1 MKVYL
6 DNNATT
12 RTAPE
17 VVGAMLPYFDEEY
30 GNASSFHQFG
40 QRAAKAMN
48 EGRQKVA
55 NLLGVTAEE
64 IVFTGSGSESDNY
77 FLKGVAAGVSGGH
90 LIVSAIEHPAI
101 LRTARFLVEQGFELT
116 ELPVDGQGLVSPDDL
131 QQAIRSDTTLVSI
144 ILANNEIGTVQDIGA
159 LGVVCRE
166 AGVPFHTDAVQA
178 VGKIPLNLREL
189 PVDYLSASAHKL
201 HGPKGVG
208 AAYLRKGVKPPLKL
222 IHGGHHEKRR
232 RASTE
237 NVPGIVAFGRA
248 AELSAE
254 NDYHRERLFR
264 LRTMLEEGITQEIS
278 EVTILAHKAE
288 RLPNTTNILFHRLE
302 GESIV
307 MSLDFEGIA
316 VSTGSACSSGS
327 LEPSHV
333 ILALGFDHAQAQGSI
348 RFSLSR
354 YTTDEEIDYVL
365 ERLPVIIH
373 RLRNISAL

>member
-1 MKVYL
+1 MQVYL

-17 VVGAMLPYFDEEY
+17 VVEAMLPYFIEIY

-40 QRAAKAMN
+40 QKAAKGMN
-48 EGRQKVA
+48 EARQAVA
-55 NLLGVTAEE
+55 DFLGVTADE

-77 FLKGVAAGVSGGH
+77 FLKGVAAREGEGH
-90 LIVSAIEHPAI
+90 LVTSAVEHPAI
-101 LRTARFLVEQGFELT
+101 LRTARFLAKNGFELT
-116 ELPVDGQGLVSPDDL
+116 ELPVDGNGVVSPDDL
-131 QQAIRSDTTLVSI
+131 RAALRPNTILVSI
-144 ILANNEIGTVQDIGA
+144 MHANNEIGTVQDLAA
-159 LGVVCRE
+159 LGAVCRE

-178 VGKIPLNLREL
+178 VGKLPINLREL

-208 AAYLRKGVKPPLKL
+208 LAYLRRGSKAPFNL

-237 NVPGIVAFGRA
+237 NVPGIAGFGKAVRLA
-248 AELSAE
+248 SEE
-254 NDYHRERLFR
+254 DYHREELLR
-264 LRTMLEEGITQEIS
+264 LRARLEEGIDAIP
-278 EVTILAHKAE
+278 EVTILAREAE
-288 RLPNTTNILFHRLE
+288 RLPNTSNVLFHRLE

-333 ILALGFDHAQAQGSI
+333 ILALGYDHAHAQGSI

-354 YTTDEEIDYVL
+354 YTTEEEIDYTL
-365 ERLPVIIH
+365 EKLPPIIH

>member
-1 MKVYL
+1 MQVYL

-17 VVGAMLPYFDEEY
+17 VVEAMLPFFTEIY

-40 QRAAKAMN
+40 QRAAKGIN
-48 EGRQKVA
+48 ESRQAVA
-55 NLLGVTAEE
+55 DFLGVTADE

-77 FLKGVAAGVSGGH
+77 FLKGVAARVGRGH
-90 LIVSAIEHPAI
+90 LVTSAIEHPAI
-101 LRTARFLVEQGFELT
+101 LRTARFLAKNGFELT
-116 ELPVDGQGLVSPDDL
+116 ELPVNGNGVVSPDDL
-131 QQAIRSDTTLVSI
+131 RAALRSDTILVSI
-144 ILANNEIGTVQDIGA
+144 MHANNEVGTVQDMDA
-159 LGVVCRE
+159 LGAVCRE

-178 VGKIPLNLREL
+178 VGKLPMNLRES
-189 PVDYLSASAHKL
+189 PVDFLSASAHKL

-208 AAYLRKGVKPPLKL
+208 LAYLRRGAKAPFNL

-237 NVPGIVAFGRA
+237 NVPGIVGFGKA
-248 AELSAE
+248 AQLAPEE
-254 NDYHRERLFR
+254 GYHRERILS
-264 LRTMLEEGITQEIS
+264 LRAKLEEGIGAIP
-278 EVTILAHKAE
+278 EVTILAREAE
-288 RLPNTTNILFHRLE
+288 RLPNTSNVLFHRLE

-333 ILALGFDHAQAQGSI
+333 ILALGYDHAHAQGSI

-354 YTTDEEIDYVL
+354 YTTGEEIDYTL
-365 ERLPVIIH
+365 EKLPPIIH

>member
-1 MKVYL
+1 MQVYL

-17 VVGAMLPYFDEEY
+17 VVEAMLPYFTEIY

-40 QRAAKAMN
+40 QRAAKGMN
-48 EGRQKVA
+48 EARQSVA
-55 NLLGVTAEE
+55 DFLGVTAEE

-77 FLKGVAAGVSGGH
+77 FLKGVAAREGEGH
-90 LIVSAIEHPAI
+90 LVTSAIEHPAI
-101 LRTARFLVEQGFELT
+101 LRTARFLAKNGFELT
-116 ELPVDGQGLVSPDDL
+116 ELPVDGNGVVSPDDL
-131 QQAIRSDTTLVSI
+131 RTALRPNTILVSI
-144 ILANNEIGTVQDIGA
+144 MHANNEIGTIQDMAA
-159 LGVVCRE
+159 LGAVCRE
-166 AGVPFHTDAVQA
+166 AGISFHTDAVQA
-178 VGKIPLNLREL
+178 VGKLPLNLAEM

-208 AAYLRKGVKPPLKL
+208 LAYLRRGSKAPFNL

-237 NVPGIVAFGRA
+237 NVPGIVGLGRA
-248 AELSAE
+248 VQLASAE
-254 NDYHRERLFR
+254 DYHRERLLS
-264 LRTMLEEGITQEIS
+264 LRAKLEEGISAIP
-278 EVTILAHKAE
+278 EVTILAREAE
-288 RLPNTTNILFHRLE
+288 RLPNTSNVLFHRLE

-333 ILALGFDHAQAQGSI
+333 ILALGYDHAHAQGSI

-354 YTTDEEIDYVL
+354 YTTEEEIDYTL
-365 ERLPVIIH
+365 EKLPPIIH

>member
-1 MKVYL
+1 MQVYL

-17 VVGAMLPYFDEEY
+17 VVEAMLPYFTEVY

-40 QRAAKAMN
+40 QRAAKGMGSA
-48 EGRQKVA
+48 RQHLSD
-55 NLLGVTAEE
+55 LLGVTADE

-77 FLKGVAAGVSGGH
+77 FLKGVAAREGKGH
-90 LIVSAIEHPAI
+90 LVTSAIEHPAI
-101 LRTARFLVEQGFELT
+101 LRTARFLAKNGFELT
-116 ELPVDGQGLVSPDDL
+116 ELPVDGQGRVSPDDL
-131 QQAIRSDTTLVSI
+131 RGALRPDTILVSI
-144 ILANNEIGTVQDIGA
+144 MQANNEVGTVQDLAA
-159 LGVVCRE
+159 LGAVCRE
-166 AGVPFHTDAVQA
+166 AGVPLHTDAVQA
-178 VGKIPLNLREL
+178 VGKLPISLREL

-208 AAYLRKGVKPPLKL
+208 LAYLRRGAKAPFNL

-237 NVPGIVAFGRA
+237 NVPGIVGFGKA
-248 AELSAE
+248 AQLAPEE
-254 NDYHRERLFR
+254 DYHRERLLR
-264 LRTMLEEGITQEIS
+264 LRAKLEEGVAAIP
-278 EVTILAHKAE
+278 EVTVLAREAE
-288 RLPNTTNILFHRLE
+288 RLPNTSNVLFHRLE

-333 ILALGFDHAQAQGSI
+333 ILALGYDHAHAQGSI

-354 YTTDEEIDYVL
+354 YTTEEEIDYTL
-365 ERLPVIIH
+365 EKIPPIIH

>member
-1 MKVYL
+1 MQVYL

-17 VVGAMLPYFDEEY
+17 VLEAMSPYFTEIY
-30 GNASSFHQFG
+30 GNASSFHRFG
-40 QRAAKAMN
+40 QQAAKGMGSA
-48 EGRQKVA
+48 RQAVA
-55 NLLGVTAEE
+55 DFLGVTADE

-77 FLKGVAAGVSGGH
+77 FLKGVAARAGGGH
-90 LIVSAIEHPAI
+90 LITSAVEHPAI
-101 LRTARFLVEQGFELT
+101 LRTARFLAKNGFELT
-116 ELPVDGQGLVSPDDL
+116 ELPVDGQGVVSPDDL
-131 QQAIRSDTTLVSI
+131 RGALRKDTILVSVMH
-144 ILANNEIGTVQDIGA
+144 ANNEIGTVQDLTA
-159 LGVVCRE
+159 LGAVCRE

-178 VGKIPLNLREL
+178 VGKLPINLREL
-189 PVDYLSASAHKL
+189 PVDFLSASAHKL

-208 AAYLRKGVKPPLKL
+208 LAYLRRGSKAPFNL

-237 NVPGIVAFGRA
+237 NVPGIVGFGKA
-248 AELSAE
+248 VQLAPEQ
-254 NDYHRERLFR
+254 DYHRERILR
-264 LRTMLEEGITQEIS
+264 LRAKLEEGISDIP
-278 EVTILAHKAE
+278 EVTILARDAE
-288 RLPNTTNILFHRLE
+288 RLPNTSNVLFHRLE

-333 ILALGFDHAQAQGSI
+333 ILALGFDHAYAQGSI

-354 YTTDEEIDYVL
+354 YTTLQEIDYTL
-365 ERLPVIIH
+365 EKLPPIIH

>member
-1 MKVYL
+1 MQVYL

-17 VVGAMLPYFDEEY
+17 VVEAMLPYFTEIY

-40 QRAAKAMN
+40 QRAAKGMN
-48 EGRQKVA
+48 EARQSVA
-55 NLLGVTAEE
+55 DFLGVTAEE

-77 FLKGVAAGVSGGH
+77 FLKGVAAREGEGH
-90 LIVSAIEHPAI
+90 LVTSAIEHPAI
-101 LRTARFLVEQGFELT
+101 LRTARFLAKNGFELT
-116 ELPVDGQGLVSPDDL
+116 ELPVDGNGVVSPDDL
-131 QQAIRSDTTLVSI
+131 RTALRPDTILVSI
-144 ILANNEIGTVQDIGA
+144 MHANNEIGTVQDMAA
-159 LGVVCRE
+159 LGAVCRE
-166 AGVPFHTDAVQA
+166 AGISFHTDAVQA
-178 VGKIPLNLREL
+178 VGKLPLNLAEM

-208 AAYLRKGVKPPLKL
+208 LAYLRRGSKAPFNL

-237 NVPGIVAFGRA
+237 NVPGIVGLGRA
-248 AELSAE
+248 VQLASAE
-254 NDYHRERLFR
+254 DYHRERLLS
-264 LRTMLEEGITQEIS
+264 LRAKLEEGISAIP
-278 EVTILAHKAE
+278 EVTILAREAE
-288 RLPNTTNILFHRLE
+288 RLPNTSNVLFHRLE

-333 ILALGFDHAQAQGSI
+333 ILALGYDHAHAQGSI

-354 YTTDEEIDYVL
+354 YTTEEEIDYTL
-365 ERLPVIIH
+365 EKLPPIIH

>member
-1 MKVYL
+1 MQVYL

-17 VVGAMLPYFDEEY
+17 VVEAMLPYFTEIY

-40 QRAAKAMN
+40 QRAAKGMGSA
-48 EGRQKVA
+48 RQNVA
-55 NLLGVTAEE
+55 DFLGVTADE

-77 FLKGVAAGVSGGH
+77 FLKGVAAREGEGH
-90 LIVSAIEHPAI
+90 LVTSAIEHPAI
-101 LRTARFLVEQGFELT
+101 LRTARFLAGNGFELT
-116 ELPVDGQGLVSPDDL
+116 ELPVDGRGVVSPDDL
-131 QQAIRSDTTLVSI
+131 KGALRKDTILVSI
-144 ILANNEIGTVQDIGA
+144 MYANNEIGTVQDLDA
-159 LGVVCRE
+159 LGAVCRE

-178 VGKIPLNLREL
+178 VGKLPMNLREL

-201 HGPKGVG
+201 HGPKGIG
-208 AAYLRKGVKPPLKL
+208 LAYLRRGSKAPFNL

-237 NVPGIVAFGRA
+237 NVPGIVGFGKAVRLA
-248 AELSAE
+248 SEE
-254 NDYHRERLFR
+254 GYHREKILR
-264 LRTMLEEGITQEIS
+264 LRAKLEEGISQIP
-278 EVTILAHKAE
+278 EVTILAREAE
-288 RLPNTTNILFHRLE
+288 RLPNTSNVLFHRLE

-333 ILALGFDHAQAQGSI
+333 ILALGFDHAHAQGSI

-354 YTTDEEIDYVL
+354 YTTEEEI
-365 ERLPVIIH
+365 
-373 RLRNISAL
+373 

>member
-1 MKVYL
+1 MQVYL

-17 VVGAMLPYFDEEY
+17 VVEAMLPYFTEIY

-40 QRAAKAMN
+40 QKAAKGMN
-48 EGRQKVA
+48 EARQSVA
-55 NLLGVTAEE
+55 DFLGVTADE

-77 FLKGVAAGVSGGH
+77 FLKGVAAREGEGH
-90 LIVSAIEHPAI
+90 LVTSAIEHPAI
-101 LRTARFLVEQGFELT
+101 LRTARFLAKNGFELT
-116 ELPVDGQGLVSPDDL
+116 ELPVDGNGVVSPDDL
-131 QQAIRSDTTLVSI
+131 RAALRPNTILVSI
-144 ILANNEIGTVQDIGA
+144 MHANNEIGTVQDMTA
-159 LGVVCRE
+159 LGAVCRE

-178 VGKIPLNLREL
+178 VGKLPLDLSEL

-208 AAYLRKGVKPPLKL
+208 LAYLRRGSKAPFNL

-237 NVPGIVAFGRA
+237 NVPGIVGLGKAVQLA
-248 AELSAE
+248 SAE
-254 NDYHRERLFR
+254 DYHREKLLS
-264 LRTMLEEGITQEIS
+264 LRAKLEEGISAIP
-278 EVTILAHKAE
+278 EVTVLAREAE
-288 RLPNTTNILFHRLE
+288 RLPNTSNVLFHRLE

-333 ILALGFDHAQAQGSI
+333 ILALGYDHAHAQGSI

-354 YTTDEEIDYVL
+354 YTTEEEIDYTL
-365 ERLPVIIH
+365 EKLPPIIH

>member
-1 MKVYL
+1 MQVYL

-17 VVGAMLPYFDEEY
+17 VVSAMLPFFTEIY
-30 GNASSFHQFG
+30 GNASSFHRFG
-40 QRAAKAMN
+40 QQAAKGMGSA
-48 EGRQKVA
+48 RQSVA
-55 NLLGVTAEE
+55 DFLGVTADE

-77 FLKGVAAGVSGGH
+77 FLKGVAARAGGGH
-90 LIVSAIEHPAI
+90 LITSAVEHPAI
-101 LRTARFLVEQGFELT
+101 LRTARFLAKNGFELT
-116 ELPVDGQGLVSPDDL
+116 ELPVDGQGVVSPDDL
-131 QQAIRSDTTLVSI
+131 KGALRKDTILVSVMH
-144 ILANNEIGTVQDIGA
+144 ANNEIGTVQDLGA
-159 LGVVCRE
+159 LGAVCRE

-178 VGKIPLNLREL
+178 VGKLPINLREL
-189 PVDYLSASAHKL
+189 PVDFLSASAHKL

-208 AAYLRKGVKPPLKL
+208 LAYLRRGSKAPFNL

-237 NVPGIVAFGRA
+237 NVPGIVGFGKA
-248 AELSAE
+248 VQLTSEE
-254 NDYHRERLFR
+254 NYHRESILR
-264 LRTMLEEGITQEIS
+264 LRAKLEEGISDIPEI
-278 EVTILAHKAE
+278 TILARGAE
-288 RLPNTTNILFHRLE
+288 RLPNTSNVLFHRLE

-333 ILALGFDHAQAQGSI
+333 ILALGFDHAHAQGSI

-354 YTTDEEIDYVL
+354 YTTREEIDYTL
-365 ERLPVIIH
+365 EKLPPIIH

>member
-17 VVGAMLPYFDEEY
+17 VVGAMLPYFGEEY

-48 EGRQKVA
+48 EARQKVA
-55 NLLGVTAEE
+55 DLLGVTAEE
-64 IVFTGSGSESDNY
+64 IVFTGSGSESNNY
-77 FLKGVAAGVSGGH
+77 FLKGVAARAGGGH
-90 LIVSAIEHPAI
+90 LIVSAIEHPAV
-101 LRTARFLVEQGFELT
+101 LRTARFLVKHGFELT

-131 QQAIRSDTTLVSI
+131 QKAIRSDTILVSI

-166 AGVPFHTDAVQA
+166 AGVLFHTDAVQA

-208 AAYLRKGVKPPLKL
+208 AAYLRKGVKPPFNL
-222 IHGGHHEKRR
+222 IHGGHHERRR

-248 AELSAE
+248 AELTPE
-254 NDYHRERLFR
+254 DDYHRERIIR
-264 LRTMLEEGITQEIS
+264 LRSKLEVGITQEIS
-278 EVTILAHKAE
+278 EVTILAREAE
-288 RLPNTTNILFHRLE
+288 RLPNTSNVLFHRLE

-354 YTTDEEIDYVL
+354 YTTDEEIGYVL

>member
-1 MKVYL
+1 MQVYL

-17 VVGAMLPYFDEEY
+17 VVEAMLPYFTEIY

-40 QRAAKAMN
+40 QRAAKGMN
-48 EGRQKVA
+48 EARQSVA
-55 NLLGVTAEE
+55 DFLGVTAEE

-77 FLKGVAAGVSGGH
+77 FLKGVAAREGEGH
-90 LIVSAIEHPAI
+90 LVTSAIEHPAI
-101 LRTARFLVEQGFELT
+101 LRTARFLAKNGFELT
-116 ELPVDGQGLVSPDDL
+116 ELPVDGNGVVSPDDL
-131 QQAIRSDTTLVSI
+131 RTALRPNTILVSI
-144 ILANNEIGTVQDIGA
+144 MHANNEIGTVQDMAA
-159 LGVVCRE
+159 LGAVCRE
-166 AGVPFHTDAVQA
+166 AGISFHTDAVQA
-178 VGKIPLNLREL
+178 VGKLPLNLAEM

-208 AAYLRKGVKPPLKL
+208 LAYLRRGSKAPFNL

-237 NVPGIVAFGRA
+237 NVPGIVGLGRA
-248 AELSAE
+248 VQLASAE
-254 NDYHRERLFR
+254 DYHRERLLS
-264 LRTMLEEGITQEIS
+264 LRAKLEEGISAIP
-278 EVTILAHKAE
+278 EVTILAREAE
-288 RLPNTTNILFHRLE
+288 RLPNTSNVLFHRLE

-333 ILALGFDHAQAQGSI
+333 ILALGYDHAHAQGSI

-354 YTTDEEIDYVL
+354 YTTEEEIDYTL
-365 ERLPVIIH
+365 EKLPPIIH

>member
-1 MKVYL
+1 MQVYL

-17 VVGAMLPYFDEEY
+17 VVEAMLPYFTEIY

-40 QRAAKAMN
+40 QRAAKGMN
-48 EGRQKVA
+48 EARQSVA
-55 NLLGVTAEE
+55 DFLGVTADE

-77 FLKGVAAGVSGGH
+77 FFKGVAAREGEGH
-90 LIVSAIEHPAI
+90 LITSAIEHPAI
-101 LRTARFLVEQGFELT
+101 LRTARFLAKNGFELT
-116 ELPVDGQGLVSPDDL
+116 ELPVDGNGVVNPDDL
-131 QQAIRSDTTLVSI
+131 RAALRSDTILVSI
-144 ILANNEIGTVQDIGA
+144 MHANNEIGTVQDMAA
-159 LGVVCRE
+159 LGAVCRE

-178 VGKIPLNLREL
+178 VGKLPIDLGEL

-208 AAYLRKGVKPPLKL
+208 LAYLRRGSKAPFNL

-237 NVPGIVAFGRA
+237 NVPGIVGFGKAVRLA
-248 AELSAE
+248 AEE
-254 NDYHRERLFR
+254 DYHRERLLR
-264 LRTMLEEGITQEIS
+264 LRAKLEEGISGIP
-278 EVTILAHKAE
+278 EVTILAREAE
-288 RLPNTTNILFHRLE
+288 RLPNTSNVLFHRLE

-333 ILALGFDHAQAQGSI
+333 ILALGYDHAHAQGSI

-354 YTTDEEIDYVL
+354 YTTEEEIDYTL
-365 ERLPVIIH
+365 EKLPPIIH

>member
-1 MKVYL
+1 MQVYL

-17 VVGAMLPYFDEEY
+17 VVEAMLPYFTEIY

-40 QRAAKAMN
+40 QKAAKGMN
-48 EGRQKVA
+48 EARQSVA
-55 NLLGVTAEE
+55 DFLGVTADE

-77 FLKGVAAGVSGGH
+77 FLKGVAAREGEGH
-90 LIVSAIEHPAI
+90 LVTSAIEHPAI
-101 LRTARFLVEQGFELT
+101 LRTARFLAKNGFELT
-116 ELPVDGQGLVSPDDL
+116 ELPVDGNGVVSPDDL
-131 QQAIRSDTTLVSI
+131 RAALRPNTILVSI
-144 ILANNEIGTVQDIGA
+144 MHANNEIGTVQDMAA
-159 LGVVCRE
+159 LGAVCRE

-178 VGKIPLNLREL
+178 VGKLPLDLSEL

-208 AAYLRKGVKPPLKL
+208 LAYLRRGSKAPFNL

-237 NVPGIVAFGRA
+237 NVPGIVGLGKAVQLA
-248 AELSAE
+248 SAE
-254 NDYHRERLFR
+254 DYHREKLLS
-264 LRTMLEEGITQEIS
+264 LRAKLEEGISAIP
-278 EVTILAHKAE
+278 EVTVLAREAE
-288 RLPNTTNILFHRLE
+288 RLPNTSNVLFHRLE

-333 ILALGFDHAQAQGSI
+333 ILALGYDHAHAQGSI

-354 YTTDEEIDYVL
+354 YTTEEEIDYTL
-365 ERLPVIIH
+365 EKLPPIIH